1 MRYGTP
7 TELASPPRPIAPSAF
22 AVTHPIRPP
31 PALPTTTLVQINAQ
45 WLFLCGDYGHL
56 PEITGPDSSNT
67 ALGFSTVSCSIASRA
82 LCWFSMA
89 VEVWPSFCCWVGEV
103 LGRSWRIGQ
112 VVWLMVLIF
121 CLTTLMTRIT
131 LQATRFYT
139 SIVPEKVLTLS
150 KHCKGSEGLFE
161 QRTTAGWQRD
171 KRTTLGVDSP
181 WWLWG
186 CCRLPWIVAG
196 PPRCWGSWVGGGEN
210 GYRSGT
216 YCRCVRT

>member
-1 MRYGTP
+1 MRYGNP

-89 VEVWPSFCCWVGEV
+89 VGVWPSFCCWVGEV

-112 VVWLMVLIF
+112 VVWWVFWLMVLIF

-161 QRTTAGWQRD
+161 STHNRRLAAGQ
-171 KRTTLGVDSP
+171 TH
-181 WWLWG
+181 
-186 CCRLPWIVAG
+186 
-196 PPRCWGSWVGGGEN
+196 N
-210 GYRSGT
+210 
-216 YCRCVRT
+216 VRG